1 LGGALH
7 SRSWCDGKNGLFDAT
22 PVTTKVSAAGHKP
35 AACPHGLARDRT
47 RIRMQIMLPFW
58 TDVPVTVWLQMAAL
72 VVAVAGWI
80 TGVCACQAGQR

>member
-1 LGGALH
+1 
-7 SRSWCDGKNGLFDAT
+7 
-22 PVTTKVSAAGHKP
+22 
-35 AACPHGLARDRT
+35 
-47 RIRMQIMLPFW
+47 MQIMVPFW